1 MFNNCSIGNERS
13 INSKPPNPLT
23 GGNHLL
29 AKSLIRHSS
38 LVRAKLSDVPLEPRA
53 ATGDHAIEYIP
64 VFDIL
69 IDADDLAVKIG
80 NLTRN
85 EAKQRVWDF
94 LSAEHSLE
102 RKKNEALGRLGFS
115 VKSGCLSLVN
125 KIDTVIES
133 IQPVLDSKAAG
144 WGVMVSHRSGEKED
158 NFIVD
163 LSVGLASEQ
172 AKGEGSFLSFLTGSL
187 ALLKNIA
194 EATKYISITVNLVS
208 FSLCSITFSDT

>member
-1 MFNNCSIGNERS
+1 MQPTLTLDLGQAWKMCMCGKDFPIVYIKEPFDQDDWRS
-13 INSKPPNPLT
+13 W
-23 GGNHLL
+23 
-29 AKSLIRHSS
+29 ASLQSS
-38 LVRAKLSDVPLEPRA
+38 VDIQLV
-53 ATGDHAIEYIP
+53 G
-64 VFDIL
+64 
-69 IDADDLAVKIG
+69 DDL
-80 NLTRN
+80 
-85 EAKQRVWDF
+85 
-94 LSAEHSLE
+94 
-102 RKKNEALGRLGFS
+102 
-115 VKSGCLSLVN
+115 LVN

>member
-1 MFNNCSIGNERS
+1 MGTTTQH
-13 INSKPPNPLT
+13 KP
-23 GGNHLL
+23 
-29 AKSLIRHSS
+29 
-38 LVRAKLSDVPLEPRA
+38 LVIAKLSDVPLEPRA

-85 EAKQRVWDF
+85 EAKQRV
-94 LSAEHSLE
+94 
-102 RKKNEALGRLGFS
+102 N
-115 VKSGCLSLVN
+115 KS
-125 KIDTVIES
+125 DTVIES
-133 IQPVLDSKAAG
+133 IQLVLDSKAAG

-172 AKGEGSFLSFLTGSL
+172 AKGEGSFLSFLRGSL

-208 FSLCSITFSDT
+208 FSLCSITFFDT